1 MCSELLGGKILKQ
14 KEIAV
19 TDSQQD
25 SLVQYPLPYK
35 VVDGCLYK
43 EITNK
48 SGTITKKLCN
58 FLPYIVSEVSIDDG
72 VEVKTLLRLGGIHS
86 SGRVLPETDVT
97 GNELGNFNWLIERWG
112 ADCVL
117 EPERSV
123 KEYVRHAIQQTAESA
138 ERIQIYHVTGWKL
151 IDGEWE
157 YLLPNDGKHDVSL
170 RGKLSRYEKVENWS
184 VSDLVC
190 PFFMTKELSFA
201 PEVITLPL
209 LAHTF
214 LTPLNEFLHQANC
227 EPKFVLCLLGKT
239 GTRKSTLA
247 ALFLSFYGRFTG
259 SDLPLSFRDT
269 ANSIMYN
276 AFSLK
281 DVLTCIDDFHPSG
294 RKEVNRLTE
303 TAQLIMR
310 GYGDRIGRGR
320 LKSDSTPM
328 ESRPPQGNAII
339 TAEQAPDIG
348 ESGTARY
355 FCLELRDK
363 MIDLNNLSKF
373 QREAE
378 KGTLRRCL
386 LAYTEWIKKKF
397 LKDKSTELMF
407 VNRLKNSFNKYRN
420 EFIHSGIHCHG
431 RVPEIYAWLMIGME
445 YFLSF
450 LLDYEVISEEDYR
463 STFIRCR
470 DCLYGL
476 AKKQSAN
483 IENDKPTHKFV
494 QKLYSL
500 IESGQAVLLDRNNPV
515 EFKPVNYIGY
525 QDDDYFYL
533 NADIAHKQ
541 VKRLCSEQEESFSIS
556 KNGLIKAL
564 AEEGLTVCDKGK
576 NTKSIRIGD
585 KTLRFICLIREKA
598 DAIAEL
604 CE

>member
-1 MCSELLGGKILKQ
+1 MKQ

-19 TDSQQD
+19 IDSKQD
-25 SLVQYPLPYK
+25 NLVQYPLPYK

-58 FLPYIVSEVSIDDG
+58 FLPYIVSEVSVDDG
-72 VEVKTLLRLGGIHS
+72 VEVKTVLRLGGIHS

-97 GNELGNFNWLIERWG
+97 GAELGNFNWLIERWG

-123 KEYVRHAIQQTAESA
+123 KEYVRHAIQQTAENA

-151 IDGEWE
+151 IDNHWE
-157 YLLPNDGKHDVSL
+157 YLLPNDGKFDVSL
-170 RGKLSRYEKVENWS
+170 KGKLSRYEKAESWS
-184 VSDLVC
+184 VSDLSSS
-190 PFFMTKELSFA
+190 FFMTSFFPFA
-201 PEVITLPL
+201 PDEIILPL
-209 LAHTF
+209 LAYTF
-214 LTPLNEFLHQANC
+214 LTPLNEFLHRANC
-227 EPKFVLCLLGKT
+227 EPKFVLCMLGKT
-239 GTRKSTLA
+239 GTCKSTLS
-247 ALFLSFYGRFTG
+247 ALFLSFFGRFTG

-294 RKEVNRLTE
+294 RKEVNKLTE

-355 FCLELRDK
+355 FCLELRDG

-378 KGTLRRCL
+378 SGTLRSCM
-386 LAYTEWIKKKF
+386 LAYTEWIKERF
-397 LKDKSTELMF
+397 LKDKSTEQMF
-407 VNRLKNSFNKYRN
+407 VNQLKNSFRNYRN
-420 EFIHSGIHCHG
+420 EFIYSRIQCHG

-450 LLDYEVISEEDYR
+450 LLSYEVISEEDCR
-463 STFIRCR
+463 STFVRCR
-470 DCLYGL
+470 DCLYEL
-476 AKKQSAN
+476 AKKQSAS
-483 IENDKPTHKFV
+483 IENDKPTHKFI

-500 IESGQAVLLDRNNPV
+500 IESGQAVLLDRNNPAD
-515 EFKPVNYIGY
+515 FKPLNYIGY
-525 QDDDYFYL
+525 QDDENFYL

-541 VKRLCSEQEESFSIS
+541 VKRLCSEQEETFSIS

-585 KTLRFICLIREKA
+585 KTLRFICLIKSKA
-598 DAIAEL
+598 DAVAEL

>member
-1 MCSELLGGKILKQ
+1 M
-14 KEIAV
+14 KESPFV
-19 TDSQQD
+19 VSDGNKSND
-25 SLVQYPLPYK
+25 LVWYPPPYK
-35 VVDGCLYK
+35 IINGCLYK

-58 FLPYIVSEVSIDDG
+58 FLPYLVSEVSVDDG
-72 VEVKTLLRLGGIHS
+72 AEVKTVLRLGGVHS
-86 SGRVLPETDVT
+86 SGRVLPEIDVT
-97 GNELGNFNWLIERWG
+97 GAELGTFNWLIERWG

-123 KEYVRHAIQQTAESA
+123 KEYVRHAIQQTAENA
-138 ERIQIYHVTGWKL
+138 ERIQIYHVTGWKM
-151 IDGEWE
+151 IDNHWE
-157 YLLPNDGKHDVSL
+157 YLLPNDDKHDVSL
-170 RGKLSRYEKVENWS
+170 RGKLSRYEKADSWT
-184 VSDLVC
+184 VSDLSSAY
-190 PFFMTKELSFA
+190 FMTSYFPFA
-201 PEVITLPL
+201 PDEITLPL
-209 LAHTF
+209 LAFTF

-247 ALFLSFYGRFTG
+247 ALFLLFFGRFTG

-281 DVLTCIDDFHPSG
+281 DVLTCIDDFHPSS
-294 RKEVNRLTE
+294 RKEVSKLTE

-355 FCLELRDK
+355 FCLELRDG
-363 MIDLNNLSKF
+363 MIDLHNLSGF

-378 KGTLRRCL
+378 KGTLRSCM
-386 LAYTEWIKKKF
+386 LAFTEWIKKRL
-397 LKDKSTELMF
+397 LKDKDTEQSF
-407 VNRLKNSFNKYRN
+407 VNQLKKSFQNYRQ
-420 EFIHSGIHCHG
+420 EFIDSGIRCHG

-450 LLDYEVISEEDYR
+450 LLDYEVISEEECL

-476 AKKQSAN
+476 AKKQSVS
-483 IENDKPTHKFV
+483 IENDKPTHKFI

-500 IESGQAVLLDRNNPV
+500 IESGQVVLLDRNNPAD
-515 EFKPVNYIGY
+515 FKPLNYIGY
-525 QDDDYFYL
+525 RDDDYFYL

-541 VKRLCSEQEESFSIS
+541 VKRLCGEQEESFSIS

-585 KTLRFICLIREKA
+585 KTLRFICLIKDKA
-598 DAIAEL
+598 DAVAEL

>member
-1 MCSELLGGKILKQ
+1 M
-14 KEIAV
+14 KESPFV
-19 TDSQQD
+19 VSDGNKSND
-25 SLVQYPLPYK
+25 LVWYPPPYK
-35 VVDGCLYK
+35 IINGCLYK

-58 FLPYIVSEVSIDDG
+58 FLPYLVSEVSVDDG
-72 VEVKTLLRLGGIHS
+72 AEVKTVLRLGGVHS
-86 SGRVLPETDVT
+86 SGRVLPEIDVT
-97 GNELGNFNWLIERWG
+97 GAELGTFNWLIERWG

-123 KEYVRHAIQQTAESA
+123 KEYVRHAIQQTAENA
-138 ERIQIYHVTGWKL
+138 ERIIIYHVTGWKL
-151 IDGEWE
+151 IDNHWE
-157 YLLPNDGKHDVSL
+157 YLLPNDDKHDVSL
-170 RGKLSRYEKVENWS
+170 RGKLSRYEKADS
-184 VSDLVC
+184 RTVSDLSSAY
-190 PFFMTKELSFA
+190 FMTSYFPFA
-201 PEVITLPL
+201 PDEITLPL
-209 LAHTF
+209 LAFTF

-247 ALFLSFYGRFTG
+247 ALFLSFFGRFTG

-281 DVLTCIDDFHPSG
+281 DVLTCIDDFHPSS
-294 RKEVNRLTE
+294 RKEVSKLTE

-355 FCLELRDK
+355 FCLELRDG
-363 MIDLNNLSKF
+363 MIDLHNLSGF

-378 KGTLRRCL
+378 KGTLRSCM
-386 LAYTEWIKKKF
+386 LAFTEWIKKRL
-397 LKDKSTELMF
+397 LKDKDTEQSF
-407 VNRLKNSFNKYRN
+407 VNQLKKSFQNYRQ
-420 EFIHSGIHCHG
+420 EFIDSGIRCHG

-450 LLDYEVISEEDYR
+450 LLDYEVISEEECL

-476 AKKQSAN
+476 AKKQSVS
-483 IENDKPTHKFV
+483 IENDKPTHKFI

-500 IESGQAVLLDRNNPV
+500 IESGQVVLLDRNNPAD
-515 EFKPVNYIGY
+515 FKPLNYIGY
-525 QDDDYFYL
+525 RDDDYFYL

-541 VKRLCSEQEESFSIS
+541 VKRLCGEQEESFSIS

-585 KTLRFICLIREKA
+585 KTLRFICLIKDKA
-598 DAIAEL
+598 DAVAEL

>member
-1 MCSELLGGKILKQ
+1 M
-14 KEIAV
+14 
-19 TDSQQD
+19 
-25 SLVQYPLPYK
+25 
-35 VVDGCLYK
+35 VDGCLYK
-43 EITNK
+43 EVTNK
-48 SGTITKKLCN
+48 SGITSKKLCN
-58 FLPYIVSEVSIDDG
+58 FLPYIVSEVSVDDG
-72 VEVKTLLRLGGIHS
+72 AEVKTVLRLGGVHS
-86 SGRVLPETDVT
+86 SGRVLPEFEVT
-97 GNELGNFNWLIERWG
+97 GAELGTFNWLIERWG

-117 EPERSV
+117 EPERNV
-123 KEYVRHAIQQTAESA
+123 KEYVRHAIQQTAENA
-138 ERIQIYHVTGWKL
+138 VKIQTYHVTGWKL
-151 IDGEWE
+151 IDNHWE

-170 RGKLSRYEKVENWS
+170 RGKLSRYERADNWKI
-184 VSDLVC
+184 SDLANVFLMVNTM
-190 PFFMTKELSFA
+190 PFA
-201 PEVITLPL
+201 PAKITLPL
-209 LAHTF
+209 LAYTF

-247 ALFLSFYGRFTG
+247 ALFLSFFGRFNS

-276 AFSLK
+276 SFSLK
-281 DVLTCIDDFHPSG
+281 DVLTCIDDFHPSS
-294 RKEVNRLTE
+294 RKEVNKLTE

-339 TAEQAPDIG
+339 TAEQVPDIG

-355 FCLELRDK
+355 FCLELRDG

-378 KGTLRRCL
+378 SGTLRSCMM
-386 LAYTEWIKKKF
+386 AYTEWIKERF

-407 VNRLKNSFNKYRN
+407 VKQLKNNFNNYRN
-420 EFIHSGIHCHG
+420 EFICSGIHCHG
-431 RVPEIYAWLMIGME
+431 RVPEIYAWLMIGMKF
-445 YFLSF
+445 FLSF

-463 STFIRCR
+463 SAYSRCR
-470 DCLYGL
+470 NCLYEL
-476 AKKQSAN
+476 AKEQSAN
-483 IENDKPTHKFV
+483 IENDKPTHKFI

-500 IESGQAVLLDRNNPV
+500 IESGQAVLLGRNNPV

-525 QDDDYFYL
+525 SDYDYFYL

-541 VKRLCSEQEESFSIS
+541 VKRLCGEQEESFSIS

-576 NTKSIRIGD
+576 NTKSVRIGD
-585 KTLRFICLIREKA
+585 KTLRFICLIKDKA
-598 DAIAEL
+598 DAVAAL
-604 CE
+604 AQ

>member
-1 MCSELLGGKILKQ
+1 M
-14 KEIAV
+14 
-19 TDSQQD
+19 
-25 SLVQYPLPYK
+25 
-35 VVDGCLYK
+35 VDGCLYK
-43 EITNK
+43 EVTNK
-48 SGTITKKLCN
+48 SGTTTKKLSN
-58 FLPYIVSEVSIDDG
+58 FLPYLVSEVSVDDG
-72 VEVKTLLRLGGIHS
+72 AEIKKLLRLGGVHS
-86 SGRVLPETDVT
+86 NGKALPEIEVT
-97 GNELGNFNWLIERWG
+97 GSELANFNWLIERWG

-123 KEYVRHAIQQTAESA
+123 KESVRHAIQLTAENA
-138 ERIQIYHVTGWKL
+138 EKIHIYHVTGWKL
-151 IDGEWE
+151 IDDQWE

-170 RGKLSRYEKVENWS
+170 RGKLNRYEKADNWKIPDLAS
-184 VSDLVC
+184 VY
-190 PFFMTKELSFA
+190 FMTKDLSFA
-201 PEVITLPL
+201 PDEITLPL
-209 LAHTF
+209 LAYTF

-294 RKEVNRLTE
+294 RKEANKLTE

-339 TAEQAPDIG
+339 TAELAPDIG

-355 FCLELRDK
+355 FCLELRDGI
-363 MIDLNNLSKF
+363 IDLNNLSKF

-378 KGTLRRCL
+378 KGTFRNCM
-386 LAYTEWIKKKF
+386 LAYTEWIKSRY
-397 LKDKSTELMF
+397 LKDKDTVQSF
-407 VNRLKNSFNKYRN
+407 VCHLKKLFESYRD
-420 EFIHSGIHCHG
+420 EFSNSGIRCHG

-445 YFLSF
+445 FFLSF
-450 LLDYEVISEEDYR
+450 MLEYETISEEDCQA
-463 STFIRCR
+463 TFIRYR
-470 DCLYGL
+470 DCLYEL

-483 IENDKPTHKFV
+483 IEQDKPTHKFI

-500 IESGQAVLLDRNNPV
+500 IESGQAVLIDKNNPV
-515 EFKPVNYIGY
+515 EFKPVNFIGY
-525 QDDDYFYL
+525 QDDEYLYL
-533 NADIAHKQ
+533 NADITHKM
-541 VKRLCSEQEESFSIS
+541 VNRLCSDQDEAFSIS

-576 NTKSIRIGD
+576 NTKSVRMGD
-585 KTLRFICLIREKA
+585 KTHRFICLIKEKA
-598 DAIAEL
+598 DAVDEL
-604 CE
+604 S

>member
-1 MCSELLGGKILKQ
+1 ME
-14 KEIAV
+14 
-19 TDSQQD
+19 TTNTN
-25 SLVQYPLPYK
+25 LVHYPLPYK
-35 VVDGCLYK
+35 VVGGCLYK
-43 EITNK
+43 EVTNK

-58 FLPYIVSEVSIDDG
+58 FLPYLVSEVSVDDG
-72 VEVKTLLRLGGIHS
+72 AELKKLLRLGGVHA
-86 SGRVLPETDVT
+86 SGRVLPEIEVT
-97 GNELGNFNWLIERWG
+97 GAEFASFNWLIERWG

-117 EPERSV
+117 EPDRSV
-123 KEYVRHAIQQTAESA
+123 KDNVRHAIQQTAENA
-138 ERIQIYHVTGWKL
+138 EKIQIYHVTGWKL
-151 IDGEWE
+151 IDNQWE
-157 YLLPNDGKHDVSL
+157 YLLPNDGKFDVSL
-170 RGKLSRYEKVENWS
+170 RGKLSRYEKANDWKI
-184 VSDLVC
+184 SDLSSV
-190 PFFMTKELSFA
+190 FFMTSEFSFA
-201 PEVITLPL
+201 PDEISLPL
-209 LAHTF
+209 LAYTF
-214 LTPLNEFLHQANC
+214 LSPLNEFLHQANC

-247 ALFLSFYGRFTG
+247 ALFLSFFGRFTG

-276 AFSLK
+276 TFSLK

-294 RKEVNRLTE
+294 RKETNKLTE

-355 FCLELRDK
+355 FCLELRDG
-363 MIDLNNLSKF
+363 MIDLDKLSIF

-378 KGTLRRCL
+378 TGTFRSCM
-386 LAYTEWIKKKF
+386 LAYTDWLKEKH
-397 LKDKSTELMF
+397 LKDKDNERRF
-407 VNRLKNSFNKYRN
+407 EKQLKDSFTAYRD
-420 EFIHSGIHCHG
+420 EFLNSGIRCHA
-431 RVPEIYAWLMIGME
+431 RVPEIFAWLMIGME
-445 YFLSF
+445 FFLSF
-450 LLDYEVISEEDYR
+450 LLEYEIISEEDYQE
-463 STFIRCR
+463 TFYRCR
-470 DCLYGL
+470 DCLYEL

-483 IENDKPTHKFV
+483 IEQDKPTHKFI

-500 IESGQAVLLDRNNPV
+500 IESGQAALLDRNNPV
-515 EFKPVNYIGY
+515 EFKPLNFIGY

-541 VKRLCSEQEESFSIS
+541 VKKLCNEQDEAFSIS

-576 NTKSIRIGD
+576 NTKSVRVGD
-585 KTLRFICLIREKA
+585 KTLRFICLIKEKA
-598 DAIAEL
+598 DAVAEL
-604 CE
+604 S

>member
-1 MCSELLGGKILKQ
+1 MNPKETAFTNSKQ
-14 KEIAV
+14 
-19 TDSQQD
+19 DN
-25 SLVQYPLPYK
+25 LVQYPLPYK

-48 SGTITKKLCN
+48 SGITSKKLCN
-58 FLPYIVSEVSIDDG
+58 FLPYIVSEVSVDDG
-72 VEVKTLLRLGGIHS
+72 AEVKTVLRLGGVHS
-86 SGRVLPETDVT
+86 SGRVLPEIDVT
-97 GNELGNFNWLIERWG
+97 GAELGTFNWLIERWG

-123 KEYVRHAIQQTAESA
+123 KDYVRHAIQKTAENA
-138 ERIQIYHVTGWKL
+138 DRIQIYHVTGWKL
-151 IDGEWE
+151 IDNHWE

-170 RGKLSRYEKVENWS
+170 RGKISRYEKADSWT
-184 VSDLVC
+184 VSDLSSAY
-190 PFFMTKELSFA
+190 FMTSYFPFA
-201 PEVITLPL
+201 PDEITLPL
-209 LAHTF
+209 LAFTF

-227 EPKFVLCLLGKT
+227 EPKFVLCLLGRT

-247 ALFLSFYGRFTG
+247 ALFLSFFGRFNS

-294 RKEVNRLTE
+294 RKEANKLTE

-355 FCLELRDK
+355 FCLELRDG
-363 MIDLNNLSKF
+363 MIDLTNLSKF

-378 KGTLRRCL
+378 KGTLRSCM
-386 LAYTEWIKKKF
+386 LAYTEWIKKRF
-397 LKDKSTELMF
+397 LKDKDTERSF
-407 VNRLKNSFNKYRN
+407 VNQLKKSFQYYRQ
-420 EFIHSGIHCHG
+420 EFVDTGIRCHG

-445 YFLSF
+445 FFLSF
-450 LLDYEVISEEDYR
+450 LLDHEIISEEDYQA
-463 STFIRCR
+463 TFIRCR
-470 DCLYGL
+470 DCLYEL
-476 AKKQSAN
+476 AKKQSMN
-483 IENDKPTHKFV
+483 IDHDKPTHKFIR
-494 QKLYSL
+494 KLYSL
-500 IESGQAVLLDRNNPV
+500 IESGQAVLLDKNNPV
-515 EFKPVNYIGY
+515 EFKPVNYVGY
-525 QDDDYFYL
+525 QDDEYYYL

-541 VKRLCSEQEESFSIS
+541 VKRLCGEQEEAFSIS

-585 KTLRFICLIREKA
+585 KTLRFICLIKDKA
-598 DAIAEL
+598 DAVAEL

>member
-1 MCSELLGGKILKQ
+1 M
-14 KEIAV
+14 KESPFV
-19 TDSQQD
+19 VSDGNKSND
-25 SLVQYPLPYK
+25 LVWYPPPYK
-35 VVDGCLYK
+35 IINGCLYK

-58 FLPYIVSEVSIDDG
+58 FLPYLVSEVSVDDG
-72 VEVKTLLRLGGIHS
+72 AEVKTVLRLGGVHS
-86 SGRVLPETDVT
+86 SGRVLPEIDVT
-97 GNELGNFNWLIERWG
+97 GAELGTFNWLIERWG

-123 KEYVRHAIQQTAESA
+123 KEYVRHAIQQTAENA

-151 IDGEWE
+151 IDNNWE

-170 RGKLSRYEKVENWS
+170 RGKLSRYEKADSWT
-184 VSDLVC
+184 VSDLSSAY
-190 PFFMTKELSFA
+190 FMTSYFPFA
-201 PEVITLPL
+201 PDEITLPL
-209 LAHTF
+209 LAFTF

-247 ALFLSFYGRFTG
+247 ALFLLFFGRFTG

-281 DVLTCIDDFHPSG
+281 DVLTCIDDFHPSS
-294 RKEVNRLTE
+294 RKEVSKLTE

-355 FCLELRDK
+355 FCLELRDG
-363 MIDLNNLSKF
+363 MIDLHNLSGF

-378 KGTLRRCL
+378 KGTLRSCM
-386 LAYTEWIKKKF
+386 LAFTEWIKKRL
-397 LKDKSTELMF
+397 LKDKDTEQSF
-407 VNRLKNSFNKYRN
+407 VNQLKKSFQNYRQ
-420 EFIHSGIHCHG
+420 EFIDSGIRCHG

-450 LLDYEVISEEDYR
+450 LLDYEVISEEECL

-476 AKKQSAN
+476 AKKQSVS
-483 IENDKPTHKFV
+483 IENDKPTHKFI

-500 IESGQAVLLDRNNPV
+500 IESGQVVLLDRNNPAD
-515 EFKPVNYIGY
+515 FKPLNYIGY
-525 QDDDYFYL
+525 RDDDYFYL

-541 VKRLCSEQEESFSIS
+541 VKRLCGEQEESFSIS

-585 KTLRFICLIREKA
+585 KTLRFICLIKDKA
-598 DAIAEL
+598 DAVAEL